1 MARLY
6 EVLFYNGWQDVPA
19 YYLVDSVEG
28 RRPKEA
34 LTRQLGGVIATVR
47 KEFGLSAEVADHKI
61 CESLYV
67 LRSDGLVRGSAAYSA
82 RLGETNANV

>member
-1 MARLY
+1 MARMY

-28 RRPKEA
+28 RSPKEA
-34 LTRQLGGVIATVR
+34 LTKHLPKVIGSVREQFSLGSHI
-47 KEFGLSAEVADHKI
+47 DDDYI

-67 LRSDGLVRGSAAYSA
+67 LRNNALVS
-82 RLGETNANV
+82 LT

>member
-34 LTRQLGGVIATVR
+34 LARQLGRVIATVR
-47 KEFGLSAEVADHKI
+47 TEFGLDAEVVDRKI

-67 LRSDGLVRGSAAYSA
+67 LRSDGLVRASTVSSA
-82 RLGETNANV
+82 RLGETNGKV